1 MFNIQMLNVKM
12 IWSNSLMFDKVKL
25 KDQVQGQTPGLSTVQ
40 VKMKV
45 KFHFKVRIQ
54 KSKSDVSQTK
64 G

>member
-1 MFNIQMLNVKM
+1 
-12 IWSNSLMFDKVKL
+12 MFDKVKL